1 MPSSEDPFFFLYR
14 AGCPDNVIAHCR
26 VVHDLACRYAAL
38 RPVDRELVSWGA
50 ALHDIGRSQT
60 HALAHGQIGADI
72 CREYGLSEA
81 VARIV
86 ECHIGAG
93 LTAEECRAEGL
104 KPVDCIPQTPEEKI
118 VAHADN
124 RVRGTRIISLEERLE
139 MASATL
145 PEIIVRRIAALAAD
159 VERL

>member
-1 MPSSEDPFFFLYR
+1 MLPSENPFLFLQR
-14 AGCPDNVIAHCR
+14 AGCPDNVIAHCH
-26 VVHDLACRYAAL
+26 VVHDLACRYAAS
-38 RPVDRELVSWGA
+38 RPVNRELVSWGA

-60 HALAHGQIGADI
+60 HSLAHAQIGADI
-72 CREYGLSEA
+72 CREYGLSEE

-104 KPVDCIPQTPEEKI
+104 KPIDCVPQTPEEKI

-124 RVRGTRIISLEERLE
+124 RVRGTTIISIEERLE
-139 MASATL
+139 TASATL
-145 PEIIVRRIAALAAD
+145 PDIILRRIAALAAD
-159 VERL
+159 VECL

>member
-1 MPSSEDPFFFLYR
+1 M
-14 AGCPDNVIAHCR
+14 
-26 VVHDLACRYAAL
+26 VHDLACRYAAS

-60 HALAHGQIGADI
+60 HSLAHGQIGADI
-72 CREYGLSEA
+72 CREYGLPEE

-104 KPVDCIPQTPEEKI
+104 KPIDCVPKTPEEKI

-124 RVRGTRIISLEERLE
+124 RVRGIRIITIKERLE
-139 MASATL
+139 TASTTL
-145 PEIIVRRIAALAAD
+145 PDIIVKRIAALAAD
-159 VERL
+159 VEHL

>member
-1 MPSSEDPFFFLYR
+1 MLPAEDPFFYLRR
-14 AGCPDNVIAHCR
+14 AGCPENVIAHCH
-26 VVHDLACRYAAL
+26 VVHDLACEYART

-60 HALAHGQIGADI
+60 HSLAHGQIGADI
-72 CREYGLSEA
+72 CREYKLPEA

-93 LTAEECRAEGL
+93 LTAEECAAEGL
-104 KPVDCIPQTPEEKI
+104 KPIDCVPKTPEEKI

-124 RVRGTRIISLEERLE
+124 RVRGATVITIEERIE
-139 MASATL
+139 SARGKL
-145 PEIIVRRIAALAAD
+145 PEEILRRIRELADD
-159 VERL
+159 VETL

>member
-1 MPSSEDPFFFLYR
+1 MLPSEDPFLFLHQ
-14 AGCPDNVIAHCR
+14 AGCPDNVIAHCH
-26 VVHDLACRYAAL
+26 VVHDLACWYAATL
-38 RPVDRELVSWGA
+38 PVDRELVSWGA

-60 HALAHGQIGADI
+60 HSLAHGQIGADI
-72 CREYGLSEA
+72 CREYGLPEE

-104 KPVDCIPQTPEEKI
+104 KPIDCVPKTPEEKI

-124 RVRGTRIISLEERLE
+124 RVRGIRIITIKERLE
-139 MASATL
+139 TASTTL
-145 PEIIVRRIAALAAD
+145 PDIIVKRIAALAAD
-159 VERL
+159 VEHL

>member
-1 MPSSEDPFFFLYR
+1 MLPSENPFSFLHR
-14 AGCPDNVIAHCR
+14 AGCPDNVIAHCH
-26 VVHDLACRYAAL
+26 VVHDLACHYAES

-60 HALAHGQIGADI
+60 HSLAHAQIGANI
-72 CREYGLSEA
+72 CREYGLPEE

-93 LTAEECRAEGL
+93 LTTEECEAEGL
-104 KPVDCIPQTPEEKI
+104 KAIECVPHTPEEKI

-124 RVRGTRIISLEERLE
+124 RVRGTTIISIEEYLET
-139 MASATL
+139 ASGRL
-145 PEIIVRRIAALAAD
+145 PETILRRIAALAAD
-159 VERL
+159 VEQL

>member
-1 MPSSEDPFFFLYR
+1 MLPSEDPFLFLNR
-14 AGCPDNVIAHCR
+14 AGCPDNVIAHSH
-26 VVHDLACRYAAL
+26 VVHDLACRYAAS

-60 HALAHGQIGADI
+60 HSLAHGQIGADI
-72 CREYGLSEA
+72 CREYGLPEE

-104 KPVDCIPQTPEEKI
+104 KPIDCIPHTPEEKI

-124 RVRGTRIISLEERLE
+124 RVRGTTIISIEERLE
-139 MASATL
+139 TASATL
-145 PEIIVRRIAALAAD
+145 PKTIVRRIAALAAD
-159 VERL
+159 VDHL

>member
-1 MPSSEDPFFFLYR
+1 MLPSEDPFLFLHR
-14 AGCPDNVIAHCR
+14 AGCPDNVIAHCH
-26 VVHDLACRYAAL
+26 VVHDLACEYAAS

-60 HALAHGQIGADI
+60 HSLAHGQIGADI
-72 CREYGLSEA
+72 CRAYGLPEE

-93 LTAEECRAEGL
+93 LTAEECEAEGL
-104 KPVDCIPQTPEEKI
+104 RPIDCVPQTPEEKI

-124 RVRGTRIISLEERLE
+124 RVRGTTVISIEERLKI
-139 MASATL
+139 AKDTL
-145 PEIIVRRIAALAAD
+145 PETIVRRIAALAD
-159 VERL
+159 EVEHL

>member
-1 MPSSEDPFFFLYR
+1 M
-14 AGCPDNVIAHCR
+14 IAHSH
-26 VVHDLACRYAAL
+26 VVHDLACQYAAL

-60 HALAHGQIGADI
+60 HSLAHAQIGADI
-72 CREYGLSEA
+72 CREYGLPEE

-104 KPVDCIPQTPEEKI
+104 KPIDCVPHTPEEKI
-118 VAHADN
+118 VAHVDN
-124 RVRGTRIISLEERLE
+124 LVRGTTIISIEERLE
-139 MASATL
+139 TATATL
-145 PEIIVRRIAALAAD
+145 PDIIVRRIAALAAD
-159 VERL
+159 VESL